1 MFEIITVSSLNLI
14 SGLLP
19 PPVPPPSPYTNGHSV
34 NFQLDKPNG
43 NGNHISPHSLS
54 PGSISGFFVNYYC
67 HKNLFFEVSPIVS
80 QHKKKLLFFVAF
92 EAVKTY
98 HN

>member
-54 PGSISGFFVNYYC
+54 PGSISGFLLLPQKPIFS
-67 HKNLFFEVSPIVS
+67 EVSPIVS
-80 QHKKKLLFFVAF
+80 QHKNKLLFFVAF

>member
-54 PGSISGFFVNYYC
+54 PGSISGFLLLPQKNY
-67 HKNLFFEVSPIVS
+67 FS
-80 QHKKKLLFFVAF
+80 
-92 EAVKTY
+92 
-98 HN
+98 